1 MILSKKY
8 LGQHFLINE
17 KISKKIA
24 NSLTPNYNQ
33 HILEIGPGR
42 GALTYFLVEKKYNL
56 QVVEI
61 DIDCVNL
68 LRKKYQGLK
77 IIQGDF
83 LKIDLKKILTPNHI
97 IIGNFPYNISSQIVF
112 KIIEHRQE
120 LKQVVGMFQKEV
132 ADRICSKPKSKKYGI
147 LSVLTQAY
155 FKCETLFDVS
165 PNNFQPP
172 PNVNSSVI
180 QLYRNNTIELTCNH
194 NNFVKVVKAGFSQR
208 RKKLK
213 NALKKITN
221 LKNSNSNILFSKR
234 AEELNVSE
242 FVQLTNLIF
251 SNS

>member
-132 ADRICSKPKSKKYGI
+132 ADRITSEFDSSKYGRLSILANWRLSIKKIIDIKPNSFFPKPKIDSSLLYFSPKKK
-147 LSVLTQAY
+147 
-155 FKCETLFDVS
+155 FFET
-165 PNNFQPP
+165 
-172 PNVNSSVI
+172 
-180 QLYRNNTIELTCNH
+180 
-194 NNFVKVVKAGFSQR
+194 
-208 RKKLK
+208 
-213 NALKKITN
+213 
-221 LKNSNSNILFSKR
+221 
-234 AEELNVSE
+234 
-242 FVQLTNLIF
+242 
-251 SNS
+251 

>member
-97 IIGNFPYNISSQIVF
+97 IIGNFP
-112 KIIEHRQE
+112 
-120 LKQVVGMFQKEV
+120 
-132 ADRICSKPKSKKYGI
+132 
-147 LSVLTQAY
+147 
-155 FKCETLFDVS
+155 
-165 PNNFQPP
+165 
-172 PNVNSSVI
+172 
-180 QLYRNNTIELTCNH
+180 
-194 NNFVKVVKAGFSQR
+194 
-208 RKKLK
+208 
-213 NALKKITN
+213 
-221 LKNSNSNILFSKR
+221 
-234 AEELNVSE
+234 
-242 FVQLTNLIF
+242 
-251 SNS
+251 